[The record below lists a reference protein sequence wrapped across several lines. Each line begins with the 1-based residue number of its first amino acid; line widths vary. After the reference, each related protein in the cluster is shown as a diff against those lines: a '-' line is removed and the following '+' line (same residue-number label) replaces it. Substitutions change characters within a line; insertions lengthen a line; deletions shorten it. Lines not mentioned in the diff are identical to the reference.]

1 MRRKLWQDTSIASA
15 IALVELNKQYQIL
28 AKSSLK
34 FVEIGLATAV
44 LYLALS
50 LPLGYLSRWL
60 EQAWSRD
67 HDD

>member
-1 MRRKLWQDTSIASA
+1 
-15 IALVELNKQYQIL
+15 
-28 AKSSLK
+28 
-34 FVEIGLATAV
+34 VEIGLATAV